1 MIKFERKGGCGM
13 DRKEDNQAKLF
24 LIIIP
29 IGIFIMAA
37 IGLLFGFPYALLVAV
52 LYFPLACL
60 KLLKKK

>member
-1 MIKFERKGGCGM
+1 M
-13 DRKEDNQAKLF
+13 DRKEDNLAKLF